1 MARITVCNY
10 SFIYVSG
17 VCLDQTQEFSSL
29 SLTVLSPEF
38 STEFVEETKPHLALR
53 LGHHKTKVR
62 VGCYDD
68 EGGDDAV
75 CPQVACL
82 CRTCVCDA

>member
-1 MARITVCNY
+1 MAHIRVCNY

-17 VCLDQTQEFSSL
+17 VCLDQIQESSFL

-38 STEFVEETKPHLALR
+38 STVFVEETKPHLALR
-53 LGHHKTKVR
+53 LGHHKIKVR
-62 VGCYDD
+62 VGCYD
-68 EGGDDAV
+68 EGGDDAL

-82 CRTCVCDA
+82 CRTCVCDS

>member
-1 MARITVCNY
+1 MAHTTVCNY
-10 SFIYVSG
+10 SFIYVRG
-17 VCLDQTQEFSSL
+17 VCLDQTQESSFL
-29 SLTVLSPEF
+29 SLTILSPEL
-38 STEFVEETKPHLALR
+38 STEFVEERKPHLALR

-62 VGCYDD
+62 VGCYD
-68 EGGDDAV
+68 EGGDDAL